1 MNDEEKEVYR
11 KFYDNLTLCE
21 SFWDIKE
28 YVMDI
33 RDAFVLRRIIEK
45 FQKAN
50 SKMFELFIETKKGEK
65 IQKYFRIPS
74 MSIIV
79 VKEKDLGE
87 EIYKIEDDDKLC
99 INSKMY
105 KRYNI
110 SRIA

>member
-1 MNDEEKEVYR
+1 MTEEEKEVYR
-11 KFYDNLTLCE
+11 KFYDKLTLCE
-21 SFWDIKE
+21 SFWDIKDFK
-28 YVMDI
+28 MDI
-33 RDAFVLRRIIEK
+33 NDAFVLRRIIEK
-45 FQKAN
+45 FRKEN

-87 EIYKIEDDDKLC
+87 EIYEIEDDGKLC
-99 INSKMY
+99 INSKMC
-105 KRYNI
+105 KKYNI